1 MCKKTLILILTAMLL
16 ICGCG
21 KAETKGT
28 ISVFAASSL
37 NRALEEI
44 IENYKEINPEVKIHT
59 NYDSSGTLMTQIAEG
74 GAECDIF
81 FSASEKQIDAL
92 EEAGLTVSETEKD
105 ILKNKLCVVTYKGSN
120 TKVTGLRDLNR
131 ASSLAIAGE
140 GVPAGDYTRKAL
152 TNIGIDISKAFA
164 DMEINECVNVGAV
177 VSAIA
182 EHSNEVGTVY
192 YSDTFG
198 HEDQL
203 QILEVVDTD
212 ITGEIV
218 YPVVRI
224 KNNDAASSEEIESF
238 LNYLASEEAKE
249 IFNKYCFIV
258 NDDLD

>member
-1 MCKKTLILILTAMLL
+1 MCKKIIILMMAAMLVFS
-16 ICGCG
+16 GCG
-21 KAETKGT
+21 KAETKEP
-28 ISVFAASSL
+28 ISVFAAKSL
-37 NRALEEI
+37 NRALDEI
-44 IENYKEINPEVKIHT
+44 IENYKEINPEVTIQT

-81 FSASEKQIDAL
+81 FSASPKQINSL
-92 EEAGLTVSETEKD
+92 EEAGLTVSGTRED

-120 TKVTGLRDLNR
+120 TKVTGLRNLNK
-131 ASSLAIAGE
+131 ATSLAIAGE

-152 TNIGIDISKAFA
+152 VNIGIDMSVAFA
-164 DMEINECVNVGAV
+164 DVEINECANVGAV

-192 YSDTFG
+192 YSDTYG
-198 HEDQL
+198 YEDEF

-224 KNNDAASSEEIESF
+224 KNNDATSSEEIDEF
-238 LNYLASEEAKE
+238 LDYLDSEEAKA
-249 IFNKYCFIV
+249 IFKKYCFIV